1 MKKVIYILLFIQ
13 FFNLFAGNLLG
24 PVYAIYV
31 KGIGGDLL
39 TAGSALALNL
49 AIIGSLIILSGRIA
63 NKYHT
68 EKLQLILGYSIGV
81 LVAVGYLIIQTP
93 MQLFFVQILS
103 GLSIAIAQPASSG
116 IFSARLEKG
125 QHTSSWGD
133 YLGLTYWA
141 AALSALSSGF
151 ISQNFGF
158 PALFYSMI
166 ITQGLSV
173 LGAIYLY
180 YLPSKDSH

>member
-1 MKKVIYILLFIQ
+1 MINILLFIQ
-13 FFNLFAGNLLG
+13 FFNLFADNLLG
-24 PVYAIYV
+24 PVYAVYV

-39 TAGSALALNL
+39 TAGGALALNL
-49 AIIGSLIILSGRIA
+49 AVVGSLIILSGRIA

-81 LVAVGYLIIQTP
+81 LVAAGYLVIKTP
-93 MQLFFVQILS
+93 IELFFIQILS
-103 GLSIAIAQPASSG
+103 GLSIAIAQPAFSG
-116 IFSARLEKG
+116 IFSSKLEKG
-125 QHTSSWGD
+125 KHTSSWGD

-141 AALSALSSGF
+141 AAISALSSGF
-151 ISQNFGF
+151 ITQSFGF
-158 PALFYSMI
+158 PALFYSMM

-180 YLPSKDSH
+180 YLPTKVSDAGK